1 MVKMERKYKYAII
14 LISFMWWMK
23 TNKPEKYNQLEEKL
37 KDVRIPLSVVLDLMD
52 ALIYY
57 KSELRAL
64 KVFLKYVQNRE
75 EIIMNQRADDLSQ
88 WARTWRI
95 N

>member
-1 MVKMERKYKYAII
+1 MKRKYKYAII

-23 TNKPEKYNQLEEKL
+23 TNKPDKYNQLEEQL
-37 KDVRIPLSVVLDLMD
+37 KNVRLPLSVILDLMD
-52 ALIYY
+52 ALLYY
-57 KSELRAL
+57 KSEIRAL

-75 EIIMNQRADDLSQ
+75 EIMMNQRVSDLAQ
-88 WARTWRI
+88 WARTWRQ

>member
-1 MVKMERKYKYAII
+1 M

-23 TNKPEKYNQLEEKL
+23 TNKPDKYKQIEEKL
-37 KDVRIPLSVVLDLMD
+37 KDVRMPLSVVLDLMD

-64 KVFLKYVQNRE
+64 KVY
-75 EIIMNQRADDLSQ
+75 
-88 WARTWRI
+88 
-95 N
+95 

>member
-1 MVKMERKYKYAII
+1 
-14 LISFMWWMK
+14 MK
-23 TNKPEKYNQLEEKL
+23 TNKPEKYKLIEDKL
-37 KDVRIPLSVVLDLMD
+37 KHTKLPLSVVLDLMD
-52 ALIYY
+52 SLLYY

-75 EIIMNQRADDLSQ
+75 DITLNQRAGELAQ
-88 WARTWRI
+88 WARTWRA